1 MSHVYVPLCLYPSFN
16 GRGTDRDYNLRIITQ
31 FKNSL
36 KIALPILPSNM
47 DHKIDNEIID
57 KFLID

>member
-1 MSHVYVPLCLYPSFN
+1 MDQRVYPSFN

-36 KIALPILPSNM
+36 KIALPIFPSNM